1 MRPNRDACSCSFA
14 GGFFVF
20 AEIGF
25 ESERLSTF
33 LARKGFAVGVGLN
46 VGTKVRLV
54 SKGLVAQLAF
64 EGTLT

>member
-1 MRPNRDACSCSFA
+1 M
-14 GGFFVF
+14 F